1 MDRRDAAAAGIAA
14 IEAPE
19 TTQGAR
25 VPLRA
30 AWHALA
36 LLMAGV
42 VTWFVFAAYRQPD
55 LILDIANL
63 RLC

>member
-1 MDRRDAAAAGIAA
+1 MDRHDVAAAA
-14 IEAPE
+14 EAPA
-19 TTQGAR
+19 TTQGVRAPRR
-25 VPLRA
+25 V

>member
-1 MDRRDAAAAGIAA
+1 MDRHDAAAASEAA
-14 IEAPE
+14 AP
-19 TTQGAR
+19 TQGIR
-25 VPLRA
+25 IPHRI

>member
-1 MDRRDAAAAGIAA
+1 MDRHDAAAAAAA
-14 IEAPE
+14 IEAPA

-25 VPLRA
+25 VPRRV

-36 LLMAGV
+36 LLMAGA